1 MQYPPNGSFVLLTTK
16 EEIIEINIQLL
27 KSAQEAWVFSFKW
40 LFKEQPNMC
49 TLSIY
54 KRHSSEVCVSRS
66 FQKVPDKNDQTPD
79 WVLSFFPLMS
89 WNVVKFPN

>member
-1 MQYPPNGSFVLLTTK
+1 MQCAPNGSFVLLTTK